1 MENQGMLKMMKKSFY
16 EWLAEQCDRT
26 DSVGEFART
35 MIERQSQVN
44 FFVSALLNRKK
55 LDDLKMKA
63 IRAFVEYRKLVDAEK
78 AARAAQ
84 QGGAK

>member
-1 MENQGMLKMMKKSFY
+1 MLKMTKKSFY
-16 EWLAEQCDRT
+16 EWLREQCDRT